1 MKLLIDHTYFK
12 GDLQIANTD
21 SDSILQRLQFF
32 ITKYGAEF
40 LKNVFGYE
48 LYSLLLLELEAK
60 EADNS
65 YVYPTRFDNI
75 INGVEYTGT
84 DNLLHKWRGLIF
96 QDDNESVK
104 QSCIANYVY
113 WHFIKDQNSQSV
125 GLGEVKAQAQNAL
138 NVSPAVKMARAWNE
152 MSTMLSELYYFLD
165 TNRETYPEWVND
177 NHIWRQRQFAP
188 VNIFGI

>member
-1 MKLLIDHTYFK
+1 MSLIDQTYFVA
-12 GDLQIANTD
+12 DLQIANVD
-21 SDSILQRLQFF
+21 NDSILQRLQFF
-32 ITKYGAEF
+32 IDKYEAEF

-48 LYSLLLLELEAK
+48 LYSLLFVELEAK
-60 EADNS
+60 EDDDS
-65 YVYPTRFDNI
+65 YVYSTRFENI
-75 INGVEYTGT
+75 INGIEYTGT
-84 DNLLHKWRGLIF
+84 DNRLHKWRGLTF
-96 QDDNESVK
+96 QNEEGNVK

-113 WHFIKDQNSQSV
+113 WHFVKDQNSQSV

-165 TNRETYPEWVND
+165 ANRETYPEWVND